1 MNDSEVRGISFCF
14 YSSPCEPLNNLVFF
28 GGLPNYYTAIRENLC
43 RFDAHAA
50 TANYSNRTGR
60 RSVEFPPQN
69 RTGFPASSALWIA
82 GREDLY
88 RELIHRKRL
97 AFDFSRREDPCVGSM
112 FQSGQ
117 LVRVNLAGL
126 QAEGVMF
133 QAAVTDA
140 VGHIVKQ
147 SSEQPP
153 KYLVKL
159 LFSFRGVN
167 EIEVPSD
174 RIHAG

>member
-1 MNDSEVRGISFCF
+1 MQQMGRVRGSMPREGKAPTEQNF
-14 YSSPCEPLNNLVFF
+14 PLPRIADCCV
-28 GGLPNYYTAIRENLC
+28 IRL
-43 RFDAHAA
+43 RH
-50 TANYSNRTGR
+50 T
-60 RSVEFPPQN
+60 
-69 RTGFPASSALWIA
+69 
-82 GREDLY
+82 
-88 RELIHRKRL
+88 
-97 AFDFSRREDPCVGSM
+97 FSRREDDCAGSM

-147 SSEQPP
+147 TSEQPP

-159 LFSFRGVN
+159 LFSFRGVS
-167 EIEVPSD
+167 EVEVPAD
-174 RIHAG
+174 RIHGDK